1 MQCPACS
8 QQMEPVVF
16 GEVTVARCTACHGIC
31 YDAMESDQLMA
42 LPGGATLDTDCI
54 WDRNP
59 EGESPLADTPGG
71 FKGTNCPR
79 CQTKMNPAWLR
90 RKKNT
95 HRGAIVFE
103 KCGQCQ
109 GSYFDAGE
117 FSDLAGA

>member
-8 QQMEPVVF
+8 QQMESVVF
-16 GEVTVARCTACHGIC
+16 GEITVDRCTACRGIWF
-31 YDAMESDQLMA
+31 DAMECDQLLA
-42 LPGGATLDTDCI
+42 LPGGEAVDTDCI

-59 EGESPLADTPGG
+59 DEGTALSESPGG
-71 FKGTNCPR
+71 FKGVNCPR
-79 CQTKMNPAWLR
+79 CQTKMSTAWLR